1 MKIKILLAI
10 AAVLTGCAAP
20 QKPATAI
27 INKEQPLEAFVREW
41 KIKNSNKTGLLNEYL
56 ERNNTGRESKDYL
69 PSAQESIP
77 LIDAK
82 KYGILEIAG
91 KNKLK
96 RLDRVEFN
104 KKELLLALYSREA
117 EREELMLY
125 IYQKLEN
132 GRYKVIFSS
141 KEEGNTFINAAVFP
155 LGKTAGDI
163 ILLEYGVCVCN
174 STGKVYGSGPDSGL
188 REMYAVEGESFSVR
202 FQDLD
207 NDGTGELIET
217 KTINSPGGLITE
229 LREKFKDLN
238 YRELLPAAMVT
249 RTVIYKWDGK
259 EFRNSGELYR

>member
-141 KEEGNTFINAAVFP
+141 KEEGNTFINAAVFRSERRP
-155 LGKTAGDI
+155 G
-163 ILLEYGVCVCN
+163 ILYCWN
-174 STGKVYGSGPDSGL
+174 TGF
-188 REMYAVEGESFSVR
+188 AFA
-202 FQDLD
+202 
-207 NDGTGELIET
+207 I
-217 KTINSPGGLITE
+217 
-229 LREKFKDLN
+229 
-238 YRELLPAAMVT
+238 LPAKFMVQAPIAASVKCMPLKEKASVSAS
-249 RTVIYKWDGK
+249 RILIMTV
-259 EFRNSGELYR
+259 RVN